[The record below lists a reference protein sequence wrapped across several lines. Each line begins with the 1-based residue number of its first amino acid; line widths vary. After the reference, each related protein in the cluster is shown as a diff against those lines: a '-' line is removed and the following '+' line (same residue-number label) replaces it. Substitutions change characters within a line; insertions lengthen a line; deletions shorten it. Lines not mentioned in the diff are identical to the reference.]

1 MFPRAA
7 LALVALL
14 FVPAAGAY
22 DMGRAQPGRLVV
34 LYASDWAGPM
44 EIFAADPSGR
54 SPVRQV
60 TFGRPPEACRW
71 AAACGFSDPM
81 PSPDG
86 RRLAFWSAGVSF
98 QPRTLW
104 LAKID
109 GYGRREIAAATAA
122 AWTPDSKR
130 LIYWAAADGIH
141 AVTMSGV
148 DRRLSRAPAGT
159 ASP

>member
-1 MFPRAA
+1 MLERGVRFRHVRRSILRGALLALAA
-7 LALVALL
+7 LVLV
-14 FVPAAGAY
+14 PSAGAREVA
-22 DMGRAQPGRLVV
+22 DVQPARLWV

-60 TFGRPPEACRW
+60 TFGRPPGACNW

-86 RRLAFWSAGVSF
+86 RRLAFWSAGLGF

-104 LAKID
+104 LARID
-109 GYGRREIAAATAA
+109 G
-122 AWTPDSKR
+122 
-130 LIYWAAADGIH
+130 
-141 AVTMSGV
+141 SG
-148 DRRLSRAPAGT
+148 L
-159 ASP
+159 